1 MRDATS
7 PDEPVLVWGFE
18 SMIAYLANRRPVS
31 RFGFHYPLTS
41 CLWPWLDVPAE
52 LKGLCQMYRVEMIA
66 EFQKN
71 PPVLV
76 AVAFDDVNL
85 MLRSSRVELKQFP
98 ERTNSSSTNR

>member
-1 MRDATS
+1 
-7 PDEPVLVWGFE
+7 
-18 SMIAYLANRRPVS
+18 
-31 RFGFHYPLTS
+31 
-41 CLWPWLDVPAE
+41 
-52 LKGLCQMYRVEMIA
+52 MYRVEMIA